1 MNLEKLFELVLK
13 NPDNISIEYTNINGS
28 EKLIVNGE
36 DLTDEKEKTK
46 SYDDSKI
53 KNKIA
58 RYKKSIS
65 YLDEWVWNLVIDE
78 ASKRG
83 YNLKEMDKGLNLE
96 SFTAQDALYA
106 SNVIE
111 MMTEVIQDTLKQEV
125 QSLVDLMERF

>member
-1 MNLEKLFELVLK
+1 MDLEKLFELVLK
-13 NPDNISIEYTNINGS
+13 NPDNISIKYTNINGN

-36 DLTDEKEKTK
+36 DVTDEKEETK
-46 SYDDSKI
+46 SYNDSEI

-58 RYKKSIS
+58 QYKKNIS

-83 YNLKEMDKGLNLE
+83 YDLKEMDKGLNLE

-106 SNVIE
+106 SNIIE
-111 MMTEVIQDTLKQEV
+111 IMSEVIQDILKQEV